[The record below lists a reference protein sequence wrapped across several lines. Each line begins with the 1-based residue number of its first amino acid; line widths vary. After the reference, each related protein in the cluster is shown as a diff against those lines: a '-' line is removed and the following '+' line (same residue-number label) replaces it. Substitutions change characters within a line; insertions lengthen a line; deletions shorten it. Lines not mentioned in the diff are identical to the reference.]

1 MQFTT
6 SNFAKCS
13 SNENANLGIAKQI
26 EDNFGRVI
34 MTEEPHSAVEIRPE
48 EAMEQ
53 TKDSSRSVGREKD
66 EAHPEKAEE
75 EAVREG
81 KQVDP
86 IENREQTG
94 DSPNKSSIAKSY
106 SREQIEDSTEESESV
121 KPKFRQR
128 KLAVAGP
135 ISRIRLRRMTKD
147 QRLRLKGRSSPE
159 SSEDTEELLKT
170 FKKRNLLVMGQWPE
184 EGNTKIKQKN
194 LMVIK
199 SWSKNRDTKEQ
210 VSKSKALV
218 ELILTT
224 KSDERLTKLE
234 ENEWVGNIA
243 LNSKLQAS
251 KFTENMLHMK
261 RIIAEMPRFIGE
273 DQLGIG
279 IGPWN
284 KFIAQICEKAVKSSS
299 SKLTDAATKTIITG
313 IATVINNLINLVIE
327 DWQIKTRTAVEYEY
341 REGDSVK
348 TGKWPDV
355 VRACLTCF
363 FSTLEFYLVTNDPS
377 WLALD
382 DYPGYIKVKNGETA
396 KQTFDDENITSLQSF
411 KISLLDYK
419 LQEYS
424 KKVESKNRTK
434 KILGSHFKELQSIID
449 DTENKWP
456 SSQKGLLEL
465 SIQDTGRKS
474 IATQMI
480 DKLFED
486 RVKSEDYSTIQREVK
501 SITGLN
507 KWAQEE
513 GAIKV
518 VSTAFFEAIQFEI
531 GAVAGMN
538 VGSSYGIIETDDRT
552 LRERD
557 PIGFNATEALG
568 DYVTDTCD
576 LLPPPIVVE
585 NSKPVRY
592 QPEIWDPR
600 RDGSLEVYIKEVL
613 LGELQLQG
621 VQEKANVAK
630 MIYYIFGDSYSR
642 NRYANLFLR
651 DIGKNSS
658 MSNAQFLAL
667 IPKIC
672 EMMDPDNIKTSFEY
686 REEFY
691 EAKAEGQK
699 RDESIAAFVDRIIKL
714 HKLAFPSNWA
724 SAEEQRHLTKH
735 IFQGIRDETLKD
747 YIVDFK
753 PSVVLK
759 GQDPQELA
767 NILIKHEQ
775 ERKRIGRLK
784 STHASRAIMSFEREV
799 DEECNN
805 NEERDDMFRE
815 ILRQKCKDFNLNP
828 DGSHKVKL
836 HEVPYRLRSRRH
848 FNLDNYVGDKASFY
862 KIRDETQQEVDEI
875 FEMME
880 NESSPSPGNGNKIKY
895 YAVGS
900 KNRKF
905 DSEFERKADEAR
917 RKGNYLNLLERKE
930 KEKILQEETTSD
942 EDEESYEETD
952 PYMIAK
958 SRGFI

>member
-1 MQFTT
+1 MTLAT
-6 SNFAKCS
+6 SNSAESS
-13 SNENANLGIAKQI
+13 SNKNANLGIAKQI
-26 EDNFGRVI
+26 EDDFGRVI
-34 MTEEPHSAVEIRPE
+34 TTEKPHSAIKLRPM

-53 TKDSSRSVGREKD
+53 TGNSSRPVGREKN
-66 EAHPEKAEE
+66 EANPEKTEE
-75 EAVREG
+75 EAVQEG
-81 KQVDP
+81 KQVNP
-86 IENREQTG
+86 IKNREQTG
-94 DSPNKSSIAKSY
+94 DSPNVSNKSNSN
-106 SREQIEDSTEESESV
+106 SREQTGNSTDDPESE

-159 SSEDTEELLKT
+159 NSEDSEELLERT
-170 FKKRNLLVMGQWPE
+170 FKKRSLLAMEQWPE
-184 EGNTKIKQKN
+184 EGSTKIKQKN

-199 SWSKNRDTKEQ
+199 SWSKNRDTKDQ

-224 KSDERLTKLE
+224 KSDERLTKLV
-234 ENEWVGNIA
+234 ENEWLENIA
-243 LNSKLQAS
+243 LNSKLQAN
-251 KFTENMLHMK
+251 KLTKNATHMK
-261 RIIAEMPRFIGE
+261 RIIQERPRFIGE
-273 DQLGIG
+273 DQIG
-279 IGPWN
+279 ISIGQWC
-284 KFIAQICEKAVKSSS
+284 KFMAQICEKAVKSSS
-299 SKLTDAATKTIITG
+299 NKLTDTATKTVITG
-313 IATVINNLINLVIE
+313 IATVINGLVNSVIE
-327 DWQIKTRTAVEYEY
+327 DWQTKTRTGVEYEY

-377 WLALD
+377 WLAAD
-382 DYPGYIKVKNGETA
+382 DYPGYIKVKNSETA
-396 KQTFDDENITSLQSF
+396 RQTFDDENITSLQSF

-424 KKVESKNRTK
+424 KKVESKNRAK
-434 KILGSHFKELQSIID
+434 KILESHFKDLQSIID

-456 SSQKGLLEL
+456 SSQKILLEL
-465 SIQDTGRKS
+465 SIQNIGRKS
-474 IATQMI
+474 IATEMI

-486 RVKSEDYSTIQREVK
+486 RVKPEDYSIIQREVK
-501 SITGLN
+501 SITHTN
-507 KWAQEE
+507 KWAQDD
-513 GAIKV
+513 GAVEV

-531 GAVAGMN
+531 GAVVGMN
-538 VGSSYGIIETDDRT
+538 VGSSYGIIESDDRT
-552 LRERD
+552 LRERE
-557 PIGFNATEALG
+557 PIGFKAAEVLG
-568 DYVTDTCD
+568 DYVTDACD
-576 LLPPPIVVE
+576 VLPPPIVVE

-592 QPEIWDPR
+592 QPELWDPR

-621 VQEKANVAK
+621 VQEKANVVK
-630 MIYYIFGDSYSR
+630 MIYYVFGDSYSR

-672 EMMDPDNIKTSFEY
+672 ELMDPDNIKTSFEY

-724 SAEEQRHLTKH
+724 SDEEQRHLTKH

-753 PSVVLK
+753 PSLILK
-759 GQDPQELA
+759 GKDPQELA

-784 STHASRAIMSFEREV
+784 STHASRAIMSFERE
-799 DEECNN
+799 EYNN
-805 NEERDDMFRE
+805 DEERDDMFRE
-815 ILRQKCKDFNLNP
+815 IFRRKCKDFNLNP

-836 HEVPYRLRSRRH
+836 HEVPYKFRSRRH
-848 FNLDNYVGDKASFY
+848 FNIDNYVGDKASFY
-862 KIRDETQQEVDEI
+862 RIRDETQQEVDEM

-880 NESSPSPGNGNKIKY
+880 NESSSSPENGNKNKS

-900 KNRKF
+900 KNRQF
-905 DSEFERKADEAR
+905 DRQ
-917 RKGNYLNLLERKE
+917 KGNYLNHFTRHD
-930 KEKILQEETTSD
+930 ETPSD
-942 EDEESYEETD
+942 DDEESSEETD

-958 SRGFI
+958 SRGLI